1 MEAADM
7 TFQPLG
13 TIAIVTD
20 RRANSVAFEKGMT

>member
-1 MEAADM
+1 M

-20 RRANSVAFEKGMT
+20 RRANSVAFEIRVEANEVE